1 MRSGLDIQNQG
12 VAGNGANGNSQ
23 GIMQHTYEG
32 ALQGFGVAGMGIM
45 FTAGGGGNIPACVTA
60 FFICGVGGAA
70 FGAFNYVW
78 NSVGTKPHATVQMD
92 VEKLDNNFKAYGQ
105 KDTTTLFGSQ
115 RESQS
120 KQTQTDALAH
130 TQTVQSDA
138 DQLRSRP

>member
-1 MRSGLDIQNQG
+1 MKSGLDIQNQG

-23 GIMQHTYEG
+23 GIMQQTYEG
-32 ALQGFGVAGMGIM
+32 ALKGFGVAGMGIM

-70 FGAFNYVW
+70 CGAFNYVW
-78 NSVGTKPHATVQMD
+78 NSVDTKPHAASQMD
-92 VEKLDNNFKAYGQ
+92 AEKKDNNFKTYSQ
-105 KDTTTLFGSQ
+105 KDTATLFGSQ

-120 KQTQTDALAH
+120 KQTQIDTHDY
-130 TQTVQSDA
+130 TQTTQSDV